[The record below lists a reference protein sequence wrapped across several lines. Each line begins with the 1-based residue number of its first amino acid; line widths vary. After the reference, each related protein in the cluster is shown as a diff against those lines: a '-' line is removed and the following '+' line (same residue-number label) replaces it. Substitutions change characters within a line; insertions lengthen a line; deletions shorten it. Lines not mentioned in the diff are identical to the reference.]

1 MAQETQLGGRYGGIM
16 IWELTQDALGLHS
29 LLSVIQKNL

>member
-1 MAQETQLGGRYGGIM
+1 MAQETQLGARYGGIM
-16 IWELTQDALGLHS
+16 IWELTQDAGGPHS